1 MDQFRDDIRSFLAAA
16 MTPALARAATLGL
29 AYDRQDAAAWHRAL
43 FEQGWAA
50 PRWPVEHGGTGWS
63 DEQHRIIETE
73 LALAGTPQLMPTG
86 VRMVGPVIYT
96 FWHSGTERP
105 APVRHSRRQRVV
117 VSGLLGA
124 GEWIRSGN
132 RQNEC
137 GPGWRCLRGER
148 PEDMDHQCP

>member
-1 MDQFRDDIRSFLAAA
+1 MGMDQFRDDIRSFLAAA

-124 GEWIRSGN
+124 GTSNNVTNPSRLSKMRQFMQHSG
-132 RQNEC
+132 
-137 GPGWRCLRGER
+137 
-148 PEDMDHQCP
+148 